1 MDAPPIEARGKVYHL
16 REATGAAA
24 AAPTLSHLPGPSWPP
39 PVYDVPDLYDP
50 RWGYARYDPCY
61 AYSDVGTGPGF
72 HGMVASVASE
82 GQGFYA
88 RDAIRQYG
96 MDPLAYEDVLG
107 RSPGLLVHLNR
118 AAHPHGSAGKKKR
131 KSMKIAK
138 IVQSAY
144 CEVCSVDCN
153 SQEVLSNHK
162 AGKRHRKNLEK
173 LNEPLRPKP
182 SKAPPEAPPQKES
195 PAGEDDK
202 AAIESMKRRSAPVA
216 DQDLEV
222 KKRRLLEEGTTVES
236 MKVCTL
242 CNIVCN
248 SEIVYGYHIA
258 GQKHSSMVRKLATS
272 VN

>member
-1 MDAPPIEARGKVYHL
+1 
-16 REATGAAA
+16 
-24 AAPTLSHLPGPSWPP
+24 
-39 PVYDVPDLYDP
+39 
-50 RWGYARYDPCY
+50 
-61 AYSDVGTGPGF
+61 
-72 HGMVASVASE
+72 MVASVASE

-162 AGKRHRKNLEK
+162 AGKRHRKNLRK
-173 LNEPLRPKP
+173 
-182 SKAPPEAPPQKES
+182 APPQKES